1 MREKSGKVLIY
12 KGFEDNEQNE
22 REKRNVTFTLH
33 LLYVWARFER
43 CLKGIALHRGGECYV
58 LGCSDGCVGRFVG
71 FWARMAA
78 HVGALS
84 SGHGNGRWW
93 GLKRL
98 VWVMIE

>member
-1 MREKSGKVLIY
+1 MRQKSGKALIY

-22 REKRNVTFTLH
+22 REKRNVTFALH

-58 LGCSDGCVGRFVG
+58 LGCPDGCVGHFVG

-78 HVGALS
+78 HVGLY
-84 SGHGNGRWW
+84 
-93 GLKRL
+93 RL
-98 VWVMIE
+98 DMEMGAGGA

>member
-1 MREKSGKVLIY
+1 MREKSGKALIY

-22 REKRNVTFTLH
+22 REKRNVTFALH
-33 LLYVWARFER
+33 LLYVWVRFER

-58 LGCSDGCVGRFVG
+58 FGCPDDCMGHFVG

-84 SGHGNGRWW
+84 SGYGNGRWW

-98 VWVMIE
+98 VWVVIE

>member
-1 MREKSGKVLIY
+1 VRQKSGKALIY
-12 KGFEDNEQNE
+12 KGFEDNERNE
-22 REKRNVTFTLH
+22 REKRNVTFALH

-58 LGCSDGCVGRFVG
+58 FGCPDGCVGHFVG

-84 SGHGNGRWW
+84 SGHGNWRWW

-98 VWVMIE
+98 VWVVIE

>member
-1 MREKSGKVLIY
+1 MREKSGKALIY
-12 KGFEDNEQNE
+12 KGFGNDGRNK
-22 REKRNVTFTLH
+22 REKRNVTFALH
-33 LLYVWARFER
+33 LLYVWVRFER

-84 SGHGNGRWW
+84 SGHGNERWW
-93 GLKRL
+93 GLNGLFGR
-98 VWVMIE
+98 

>member
-1 MREKSGKVLIY
+1 MFLAVL
-12 KGFEDNEQNE
+12 
-22 REKRNVTFTLH
+22 TA
-33 LLYVWARFER
+33 VW
-43 CLKGIALHRGGECYV
+43 
-58 LGCSDGCVGRFVG
+58 GCFVG

-98 VWVMIE
+98 VWVVIE

>member
-1 MREKSGKVLIY
+1 MRRKSGKALIY

-22 REKRNVTFTLH
+22 REKRNVTFALH
-33 LLYVWARFER
+33 LLYVWVRFER

-58 LGCSDGCVGRFVG
+58 LGCSDGCVGHFVG

-78 HVGALS
+78 HVGVS
-84 SGHGNGRWW
+84 SVEHGNGRWW

-98 VWVMIE
+98 VWLVIE